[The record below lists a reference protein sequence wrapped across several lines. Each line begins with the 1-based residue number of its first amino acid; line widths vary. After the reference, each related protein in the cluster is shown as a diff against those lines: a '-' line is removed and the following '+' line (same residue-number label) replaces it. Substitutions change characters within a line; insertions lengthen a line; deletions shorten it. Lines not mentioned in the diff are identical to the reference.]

1 MANNVIQIKRSPNQ
15 TAPATLSAG
24 ELAWIDKETSGGGA
38 AGTLYIGD
46 AASGA
51 IKTIGGDKDG
61 NWGID
66 FRTNTALLGTTT
78 MAALTAGNGNFDFT
92 AAGTITAPTQAPSD
106 SSSKVATTQ
115 YVNDRISLSGGAF
128 STLTDVDFSGQALAN
143 GHLAIYDADAD
154 GGNGKWEN
162 HPISGGHVTMSKDGV
177 MQVVDVQ
184 AGAIDLTTDTASPYV
199 ATITNTDTNLA
210 ITNSGGTNAG
220 VGIDLAANVTI
231 SGDLVVQGQTTTV
244 DSTTVTLSDPVLVLG
259 TAVSGASNDSG
270 VEFNYDDGAAK
281 KGYFGWD
288 RSSNVFTFIPDASNT
303 GEVFTGTAGNAK
315 FNEVEAE
322 ISTAV
327 QTQIT
332 TMANLTTVGTISTG
346 VWEGTEI
353 AQNKGGTGRTSG
365 TADQDLLVGA
375 ATGGMTTLSLGSAGQ
390 HLSVNAAGTAMEWS
404 DAVDG
409 GTF

>member
-1 MANNVIQIKRSPNQ
+1 MANNVIQIKRSPNAA
-15 TAPATLSAG
+15 APATLAAG
-24 ELAWIDKETSGGGA
+24 ELAWIDDGG

-46 AASGA
+46 AATGA
-51 IKTIGGDKDG
+51 IKTIGGNKAGD
-61 NWGID
+61 WGTD
-66 FRTNTALLGTTT
+66 FRTDTALLGTTT
-78 MAALTAGNGNFDFT
+78 MANLTAGAGAFDFT
-92 AAGTITAPTQAPSD
+92 SATTITAPTQAPND
-106 SSSKVATTQ
+106 SSDKVATTQ
-115 YVNDRISLSGGAF
+115 YVNDRINVSGGAF
-128 STLTDVDFSGQALAN
+128 STLTDTDFSNLAN